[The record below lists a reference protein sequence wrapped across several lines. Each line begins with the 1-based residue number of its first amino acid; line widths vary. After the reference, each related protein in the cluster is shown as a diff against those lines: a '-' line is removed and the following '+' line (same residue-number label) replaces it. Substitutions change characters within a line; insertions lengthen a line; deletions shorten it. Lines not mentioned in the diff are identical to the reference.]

1 MLFKNNTNM
10 DPYWDNSATSDVFKK
25 LPDDPDMD

>member
-1 MLFKNNTNM
+1 M

-25 LPDDPDMD
+25 LPDDPDMDWNM